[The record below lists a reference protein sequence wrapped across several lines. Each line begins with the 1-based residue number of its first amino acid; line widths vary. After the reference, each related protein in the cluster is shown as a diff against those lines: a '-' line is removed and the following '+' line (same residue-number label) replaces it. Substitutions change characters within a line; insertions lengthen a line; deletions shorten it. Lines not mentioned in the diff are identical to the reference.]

1 MTVWRTTV
9 LTAVTLVSFASA
21 VFSQVVPACRF
32 DPIDVTKYGY
42 QPLRNPPEE
51 RSINH
56 LLQTTLA
63 VTYTDPSKVSIGG
76 CGVKLRSYN
85 GQLVGPTLRI
95 RPGDVMDILLD
106 NRLPV
111 ESADEVASQIGQ
123 EASNAFIETRPHPFN
138 TTNLHTHGLHVSPA
152 ANSDNVLLA
161 IGAQT
166 KFPYEIRVP
175 GNHPPGTFWYHAH
188 AHGSTAVQVGSGM
201 AGALIIDD
209 DETKIPPALR
219 EANKHEKVMVIQTTL
234 YDADGE
240 VKDITAF
247 FPGSADDPNCAAQKP
262 SCTWAGSKR
271 RVTING
277 QIVPIITMRPGE
289 VQRWRM
295 IDSGFRESFNLG
307 LEGHV
312 LHEIA
317 LDGLYLGRI
326 DDWDGTNVNRTV
338 ELQPG
343 YRSDVLVKASMTP
356 GDYKLIDAPVTG
368 VRVPAAPCAVQS
380 TALESASA
388 ARAVPKMLAAAPAA
402 PQVTVAGALRTS
414 LLGVEETQN
423 VIAIVRIA
431 GDPLD
436 MKLPASAEMASLAP
450 FPGVNLEAQA
460 DGVQQATFKIGSGY
474 DPNDQRASFQVNF
487 RAFNPTHVRNV
498 RLNHTD
504 VWTLTT
510 IGDPPCVPRRPAD
523 SKTNPSIPP
532 LPHVFH
538 IHVNPFQTTRLDP
551 SGKPEVVW
559 KDTLLVPPAAQLR
572 LFTQYLDYIGQFVM
586 HCHILDHEDLGMMEI
601 VEVVPDAPASAM
613 PAHGGH

>member
-1 MTVWRTTV
+1 MSRRISF
-9 LTAVTLVSFASA
+9 LIAFLLSAPFLVA
-21 VFSQVVPACRF
+21 QVVPGCRF

-42 QPLRNPPEE
+42 QPFQNPPEV
-51 RSINH
+51 RAADH
-56 LLQTTLA
+56 VLQTTLA
-63 VTYTDPSKVSIGG
+63 VMYTDPARVSVGG
-76 CGVKLRSYN
+76 CPVKLRSYN

-95 RPGDVMDILLD
+95 RPGDIMDILLD

-111 ESADEVASQIGQ
+111 ESPDEVASQIRQ
-123 EASNAFIETRPHPFN
+123 EAENAFIETRPHSFN

-161 IGAQT
+161 IAPQT

-175 GNHPPGTFWYHAH
+175 ANHPPGTFWYHAH

-201 AGALIIDD
+201 AGALIIGD
-209 DETKIPPALR
+209 DEAKIPAALR

-234 YDADGE
+234 YDAQGE

-247 FPGSADDPNCAAQKP
+247 FPGGANDPNCAAQKP
-262 SCTWAGSKR
+262 SCTWGGSNR

-295 IDSGFRESFNLG
+295 IDSGFRESFNLA

-343 YRSDVLVKASMTP
+343 YRSDVLVKASMKP
-356 GDYKLIDAPVTG
+356 GDYKLIDAPVSG
-368 VRVPAAPCAVQS
+368 VRVPAEPCPAQD
-380 TALESASA
+380 A
-388 ARAVPKMLAAAPAA
+388 AQQTTSVTRAVPRTLAATTAP
-402 PQVTVAGALRTS
+402 PVTIAGALRTS

-423 VIAIVRIA
+423 VIAIVRVA

-436 MKLPASAEMASLAP
+436 MKLPTSAEMAALAP

-460 DGVQQATFKIGSGY
+460 DGVQQATFKIGSGD
-474 DPNDQRASFQVNF
+474 DPNEPRNSFQINF

-510 IGDPPCVPRRPAD
+510 VGDPPCVPRRPAE

-572 LFTQYLDYIGQFVM
+572 LYTQYLDYIGQFVM